1 MSYSPSIWDTE
12 NNEGRRAYLYSLCM
26 KNRTPMQLK
35 RIAILI
41 SRLAKEEDEAERIV
55 DTDYFHDS
63 KYRRILTDDIAEIN
77 HSDKYPGI
85 IVHDSQGVYFGD
97 RQTAVE
103 YVDKA
108 YAEGIR
114 KLALAQ
120 KMAKK
125 LALDGQYKLDQT
137 VVDAYE
143 RSRNDSKRSGV

>member
-1 MSYSPSIWDTE
+1 MSYNPSIWDTE
-12 NNEGRRAYLYSLCM
+12 NDEGRRAYLYSLCM
-26 KNRTPMQLK
+26 NNRTPMKLK
-35 RIAILI
+35 AVAYYI
-41 SRLAKEEDEAERIV
+41 SDIAKEYDEAQKICGIGN
-55 DTDYFHDS
+55 FHDS

-85 IVHDSQGVYFGD
+85 IVHDSQGVYLGD
-97 RQTAVE
+97 RKTAVE

-143 RSRNDSKRSGV
+143 RSRK

>member
-12 NNEGRRAYLYSLCM
+12 NNEGRRVYLYSLCLN
-26 KNRTPMQLK
+26 NRTPMKLK
-35 RIAILI
+35 TVAYHI
-41 SRLAKEEDEAERIV
+41 SNIAKEYDEVMKIRGIGN
-55 DTDYFHDS
+55 FHDS

-97 RQTAVE
+97 RQAAVE
-103 YVDKA
+103 YVEKA

-143 RSRNDSKRSGV
+143 RSRK